1 MTASELAVGDYGS
14 IPNGLFHFEDPDPA
28 TCSFDISWSGPV
40 TDRSPVSG
48 PSGSSGQLVVCEA
61 AMQWSARTESGLPFE
76 NDPNAAT
83 TSGFAQLRQG
93 GDGEVRGL
101 KRGTNVDNGGGA

>member
-40 TDRSPVSG
+40 ADRSPVSG
-48 PSGSSGQLVVCEA
+48 PSGSSRQPRMCEA
-61 AMQWSARTESGLPFE
+61 TMERAGDTASGRRLAADPKAGTLRRSAHTGTGENGSSG
-76 NDPNAAT
+76 
-83 TSGFAQLRQG
+83 
-93 GDGEVRGL
+93 
-101 KRGTNVDNGGGA
+101 